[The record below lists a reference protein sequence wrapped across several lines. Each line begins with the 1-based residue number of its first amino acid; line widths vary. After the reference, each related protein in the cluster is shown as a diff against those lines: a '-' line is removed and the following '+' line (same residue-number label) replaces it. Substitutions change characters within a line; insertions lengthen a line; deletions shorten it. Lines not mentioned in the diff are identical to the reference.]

1 MPNDNTKSM
10 LNFSA
15 MNVFTFDTITIENN
29 TLDNRSSADILPQFS
44 SYCWRNCTP
53 GYKKCMET
61 YSDRGLCSSERND
74 CLYECE
80 YGYRP

>member
-1 MPNDNTKSM
+1 MPNDNLKPI
-10 LNFSA
+10 LNFNA
-15 MNVFTFDTITIENN
+15 KDVFTYHTITIEN
-29 TLDNRSSADILPQFS
+29 DSVDSRSSADILPQFS
-44 SYCWRNCTP
+44 SYCWRNCTS

-61 YSDRGLCSSERND
+61 YDDRGFCNSERND